1 MKKTLLLLLALVGLV
16 TLQAQVPYQRIST
29 PPLRLRQNRL
39 TTRDTSPP
47 VRLQKLLKWWSRVL
61 MM

>member
-29 PPLRLRQNRL
+29 PHFG
-39 TTRDTSPP
+39 
-47 VRLQKLLKWWSRVL
+47 
-61 MM
+61 